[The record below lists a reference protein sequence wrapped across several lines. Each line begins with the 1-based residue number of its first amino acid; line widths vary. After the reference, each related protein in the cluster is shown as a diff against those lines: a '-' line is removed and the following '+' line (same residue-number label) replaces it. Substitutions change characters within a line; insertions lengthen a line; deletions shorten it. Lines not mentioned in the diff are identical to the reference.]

1 MIKKDKSGI
10 LITITINVNEEM
22 IASEAIIKILNKTFQ
37 NRSCIRINS
46 SYERNEVNY

>member
-1 MIKKDKSGI
+1 MIKKNKSGI

-22 IASEAIIKILNKTFQ
+22 MASEAIIKLLKKLQ

-46 SYERNEVNY
+46 SYDRNEVNY